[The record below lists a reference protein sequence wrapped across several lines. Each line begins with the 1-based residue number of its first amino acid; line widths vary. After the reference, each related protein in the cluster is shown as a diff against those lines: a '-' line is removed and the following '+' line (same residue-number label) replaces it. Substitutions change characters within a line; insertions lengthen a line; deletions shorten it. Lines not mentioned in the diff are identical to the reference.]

1 MNENRED
8 IERRD
13 FLKTGLGVVAGTAAL
28 GSGLALTQSAGA
40 AEITNATNAGNST
53 MPRIPYKKIDDVK
66 DKELAENWRGRSLD
80 SAMSHMIGHAEG
92 FFMPLSELNGA
103 VCGFDGRSTMD
114 RTHRELVAVRTAL
127 LCDCRNISAS
137 HSLAAL
143 GHGGA
148 TDAQVAALHANDIDS
163 EAFDDA
169 QKLALRFTTEV
180 VKNVKAS
187 DATMEAMRKT
197 FTDRQIVEFIILI
210 GSRMIYCQIAENGGV
225 APEDN
230 ALFDDQW
237 KDARYEYPYRGLNGQ
252 LLGGG
257 HPDQ

>member
-1 MNENRED
+1 
-8 IERRD
+8 
-13 FLKTGLGVVAGTAAL
+13 
-28 GSGLALTQSAGA
+28 
-40 AEITNATNAGNST
+40 
-53 MPRIPYKKIDDVK
+53 MPRIPYKKIEDVK
-66 DKELAENWRGRSLD
+66 DEEFAESWRGRSLD

-230 ALFDDQW
+230 ALFDDKW
-237 KDARYEYPYRGLNGQ
+237 KDAHYEHPYRGLNGQ

>member
-1 MNENRED
+1 MNNSQED

-13 FLKTGLGVVAGTAAL
+13 FLKTGIGVAAGTAAL
-28 GSGLALTQSAGA
+28 GSGLARSLPVEA
-40 AEITNATNAGNST
+40 AEITTATNAGKSN
-53 MPRIPYKKIDDVK
+53 MPRIPYKKIEDVK
-66 DKELAENWRGRSLD
+66 DAELAESWRSRSLD
-80 SAMSHMIGHAEG
+80 SAMTHMIGHAEG
-92 FFMPLSELNGA
+92 FMTPLTELNGA

-148 TDAQVAALHANDIDS
+148 TDAQVAALHAGDINA
-163 EAFDDA
+163 EAFDEA
-169 QKLALRFTTEV
+169 EKLVLRFTTEV
-180 VKNVKAS
+180 VKKVKAS

-197 FTDRQIVEFIILI
+197 FTDRQIIEFLILI

-225 APEDN
+225 SPEDN
-230 ALFDDQW
+230 AQFDDKW
-237 KDARYEYPYRGLNGQ
+237 KDAHYEYPYRGLNGQ

-257 HPDQ
+257 HLDQ

>member
-1 MNENRED
+1 M
-8 IERRD
+8 ERRD
-13 FLKTGLGVVAGTAAL
+13 FLKTGLGVAAGGAAF
-28 GSGLALTQSAGA
+28 GSGLMRAMPAEA
-40 AEITNATNAGNST
+40 AENATATNAGNSN
-53 MPRIPYKKIDDVK
+53 MPRIPYKKIEDVE
-66 DKELAENWRGRSLD
+66 DEELAESWRGRSLD
-80 SAMSHMIGHAEG
+80 SAMAHMIGHAEG
-92 FFMPLSELNGA
+92 FMMPLGELNAA

-127 LCDCRNISAS
+127 LCDCRNIAAS

-148 TDAQVAALHANDIDS
+148 TDAQVAALHADDINA
-163 EAFDDA
+163 EAFDEA
-169 QKLALRFTTEV
+169 QRLALRFTTEV

-187 DATMEAMRKT
+187 DATVEAMRKT
-197 FTDRQIVEFIILI
+197 FTDRQIVEFVILI

-225 APEDN
+225 SPEDN
-230 ALFDDQW
+230 ALFDDKW